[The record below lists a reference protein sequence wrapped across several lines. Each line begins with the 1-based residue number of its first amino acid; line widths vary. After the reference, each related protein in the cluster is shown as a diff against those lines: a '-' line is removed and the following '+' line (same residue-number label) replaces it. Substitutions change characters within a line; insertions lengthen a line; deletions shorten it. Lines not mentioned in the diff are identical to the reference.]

1 MDIRHLQ
8 YFLEVARHSSFTK
21 AAESLYIT
29 QPTISKMVRNLEE
42 EIGVELFERVGKRIT
57 LTDAGWVLFSQAEVM
72 VKSFENMKI
81 RLADLMELKRGKI
94 RIGLP
99 PMVGASFFPKVIGKF
114 CEQYPGIELELLE
127 VGSKKVEAD
136 VASGMLD
143 SGVVLLPTDEALF
156 ESYSFVNEQIR
167 VVVHP
172 THPLAEQQEVS
183 LIELAQERFL
193 LFHEDFSLH
202 NRIIDECVRVGF
214 HPAVMY
220 KSSQWDFLSE
230 MVAANVGITLLPQT
244 ICRELDPRRFHSL
257 ALVNP
262 TIRWHLGMIWRK
274 NAYLSYATREW
285 IRFTKESLPHMKSK
299 ASPSE

>member
-8 YFLEVARHSSFTK
+8 YFLEVARHNSFTK

-42 EIGVELFERVGKRIT
+42 ELGVELFERLGKRVI
-57 LTDAGWVLFSQAEVM
+57 LTDAGWVLYSQAEVM
-72 VKSFENMKI
+72 VKSFESMTVHI
-81 RLADLMELKRGKI
+81 HELMELKKGRI

-99 PMVGASFFPKVIGKF
+99 PMVGANFFPRVIGKF
-114 CEQYPGIELELLE
+114 CEQYPGIVLELLE

-143 SGVVLLPTDEALF
+143 SGVVLLPIDEEVF
-156 ESYSFVNEQIR
+156 ESYSFVNEDIQ

-172 THPLAEQQEVS
+172 THRLAARQEVS
-183 LIELAQERFL
+183 LAELTDERFL
-193 LFHEDFSLH
+193 LFHEDFALH
-202 NRIIDECVRVGF
+202 SRIIDACVRVGF
-214 HPAVMY
+214 HPQVIY

-230 MVAANVGITLLPQT
+230 MVAANIGITLLPQT
-244 ICRELDPRRFHSL
+244 ICSELEPERFRILSLVDPE
-257 ALVNP
+257 
-262 TIRWHLGMIWRK
+262 IKWHLGMIWRK

-285 IRFTKESLPHMKSK
+285 IRFTQGMLP
-299 ASPSE
+299 E

>member
-8 YFLEVARHSSFTK
+8 YFLEVARHNSFTK

-42 EIGVELFERVGKRIT
+42 ELGVELFERLGKRVV
-57 LTDAGWVLFSQAEVM
+57 LTDAGWVLYSQAEVM
-72 VKSFENMKI
+72 VKSFESMTVHI
-81 RLADLMELKRGKI
+81 HELMELKKGRI

-99 PMVGASFFPKVIGKF
+99 PMVGANFFPRVIGKF
-114 CEQYPGIELELLE
+114 CEQYPGIVLELLE

-143 SGVVLLPTDEALF
+143 SGVVLLPIDEEVF
-156 ESYSFVNEQIR
+156 ESYSFVNEDIQ

-172 THPLAEQQEVS
+172 THRLTAKQEVS
-183 LIELAQERFL
+183 LAELADERFL
-193 LFHEDFSLH
+193 LFHEDFALH
-202 NRIIDECVRVGF
+202 SRIIDACVRVGF
-214 HPAVMY
+214 HPQVIY

-230 MVAANVGITLLPQT
+230 MVAANIGITLLPQT
-244 ICRELDPRRFHSL
+244 ICSELEPERFRILSLVDPE
-257 ALVNP
+257 
-262 TIRWHLGMIWRK
+262 IKWHLGMIWRK

-285 IRFTKESLPHMKSK
+285 IRFTQGMLP
-299 ASPSE
+299 E

>member
-8 YFLEVARHSSFTK
+8 YFLEVARHNSFTK

-42 EIGVELFERVGKRIT
+42 ELGVELFERLGKRVV
-57 LTDAGWVLFSQAEVM
+57 LTDAGWVLYSQAEVM
-72 VKSFENMKI
+72 VKSFESMTVHI
-81 RLADLMELKRGKI
+81 HELMELKKGRI

-99 PMVGASFFPKVIGKF
+99 PMVGANFFPRVIGKF
-114 CEQYPGIELELLE
+114 CEQYPGIVLELLE

-143 SGVVLLPTDEALF
+143 SGVVLLPIDEEVF
-156 ESYSFVNEQIR
+156 ESYSFVNEDIQ

-172 THPLAEQQEVS
+172 THRLAARQEVS
-183 LIELAQERFL
+183 LAELTDERFL
-193 LFHEDFSLH
+193 LFHEDFALH
-202 NRIIDECVRVGF
+202 SRIIDACVRVGF
-214 HPAVMY
+214 HPQVIY

-230 MVAANVGITLLPQT
+230 MVAANIGITLLPQT
-244 ICRELDPRRFHSL
+244 ICSELEPERFRILSLVDPE
-257 ALVNP
+257 
-262 TIRWHLGMIWRK
+262 IKWHLGMIWRK

-285 IRFTKESLPHMKSK
+285 IRFTQGMLP
-299 ASPSE
+299 E

>member
-8 YFLEVARHSSFTK
+8 YFLEVARHNSFTK

-42 EIGVELFERVGKRIT
+42 ELGVELFERLGKRVV
-57 LTDAGWVLFSQAEVM
+57 LTDAGWVLYSQADVM
-72 VKSFENMKI
+72 VKSFDNMTVHI
-81 RLADLMELKRGKI
+81 HELMELKKGRI

-99 PMVGASFFPKVIGKF
+99 PMVGANFFPRVIGKF
-114 CEQYPGIELELLE
+114 CEQYPGIVLELLE

-143 SGVVLLPTDEALF
+143 SGVVLLPIDEEVF
-156 ESYSFVNEQIR
+156 ESYSFVNEEIQ

-172 THPLAEQQEVS
+172 THRLAAKQKVFLAELVD
-183 LIELAQERFL
+183 ERFL
-193 LFHEDFSLH
+193 LFHEDFALH
-202 NRIIDECVRVGF
+202 SRIIDECVRVGF
-214 HPAVMY
+214 HPQVIY

-230 MVAANVGITLLPQT
+230 MVAANIGITLLPET
-244 ICRELDPRRFHSL
+244 ICSELDPDRFHVLS
-257 ALVNP
+257 LVNP
-262 TIRWHLGMIWRK
+262 EIKWHLGMVWRK

-285 IRFTKESLPHMKSK
+285 IRFTQGMLSK
-299 ASPSE
+299 

>member
-42 EIGVELFERVGKRIT
+42 ELGVELFERLGKRVVM
-57 LTDAGWVLFSQAEVM
+57 TDAGWVLFSQAEVM
-72 VKSFENMKI
+72 VKSFESMTVHINE
-81 RLADLMELKRGKI
+81 LMELKKGRI

-99 PMVGASFFPKVIGKF
+99 PMVGANFFPRVIGQF
-114 CEQYPGIELELLE
+114 CEQYPGIVLELLE
-127 VGSKKVEAD
+127 AGSKKVEAD

-143 SGVVLLPTDEALF
+143 SGVVLLPVDEDLF
-156 ESYSFVNEQIR
+156 ESFSFVNENIK

-172 THPLAEQQEVS
+172 THALASRQEVS
-183 LIELAQERFL
+183 LAELAGERFL
-193 LFHEDFSLH
+193 VFHEDFALH
-202 NRIIDECVRVGF
+202 KRIIDECVRVGF
-214 HPAVMY
+214 HPNVVY

-230 MVAANVGITLLPQT
+230 MVAANIGITLLPQT
-244 ICRELDPRRFHSL
+244 VCSELDPKRFHVMS
-257 ALVNP
+257 LVNP
-262 TIRWHLGMIWRK
+262 QIKWHLAMIWRK

-285 IRFTKESLPHMKSK
+285 IRFTQGMLP
-299 ASPSE
+299 